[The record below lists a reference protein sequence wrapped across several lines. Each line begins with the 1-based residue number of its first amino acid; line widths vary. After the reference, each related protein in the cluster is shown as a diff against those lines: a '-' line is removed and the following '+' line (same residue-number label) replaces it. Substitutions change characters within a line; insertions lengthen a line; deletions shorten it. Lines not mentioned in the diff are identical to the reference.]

1 MLPRLKAPESAAA
14 AEKFVKGGVKTIT
27 APRAKIRNFAE
38 DEADIYIKT
47 LIFGNSGTGKTYLLR
62 SLLELGFKVLV
73 LSTDL
78 GGDGLGSVIIP
89 LRNEGTWNQYKKL
102 LRSVE
107 IEGYD
112 EIANF
117 LARPETVVE
126 DIYDWDPDFIFWDG
140 MTGWQIND
148 IGEKVGD
155 YAVGDKASAAE
166 QDGLQLNQQ
175 KWGQIQRATYRGL
188 SDFCSMRN
196 TKTGKIWH
204 KIGTCLETIKS
215 KGIGAGGG
223 FTEGKEPYL
232 QGAGGRLAS
241 AAFDLVIRTAIT
253 SSPLDEDGSKRE
265 FWYVLQGHQNLAAKV
280 RGYNLPPKMKADG
293 KVLMTELFTQMGLA
307 LPKVEEGNG

>member
-1 MLPRLKAPESAAA
+1 M
-14 AEKFVKGGVKTIT
+14 KGGVKTIT
-27 APRAKIRNFAE
+27 APRAKVRNYAAE
-38 DEADIYIKT
+38 DADTYIKA
-47 LIFGNSGTGKTYLLR
+47 LLFGNSGTGKTYIVK
-62 SLLELGFKVLV
+62 SLLELGFKVMV

-78 GGDGLGSVIIP
+78 GGDGLGSVIVP
-89 LRNEGTWNQYKKL
+89 MRNDGTWAEYRNQ

-117 LARPETVVE
+117 FVRPEAYIE

-155 YAVGDKASAAE
+155 YTVGEKASAAE

-188 SDFCSMRN
+188 SDFCGMRN
-196 TKTGKIWH
+196 MKTGKIWH
-204 KIGTCLETIKS
+204 KIGTCLETLKS
-215 KGIGAGGG
+215 KGAGAGGG
-223 FTEGKEPYL
+223 FVEGREPYL
-232 QGAGGRLAS
+232 QGAGGRLAG
-241 AAFDLVIRTAIT
+241 AAFDLIIRTAIT

-265 FWYVLQGHQNLAAKV
+265 FWYILQGHQNLAAKV
-280 RGYNLPPKMKADG
+280 RGYSLPPKMKADG
-293 KVLMTELFTQMGLA
+293 KALISEVFKQMGIN
-307 LPKVEEGNG
+307 LPERGASN